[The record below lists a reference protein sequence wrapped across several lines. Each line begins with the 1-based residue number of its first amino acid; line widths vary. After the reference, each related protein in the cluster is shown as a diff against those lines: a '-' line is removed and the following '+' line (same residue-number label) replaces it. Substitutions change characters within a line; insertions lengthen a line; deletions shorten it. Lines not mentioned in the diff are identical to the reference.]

1 MHDEQTIRGKCEIGH
16 LNWNSARAEGRVVL
30 FARGNGL

>member
-1 MHDEQTIRGKCEIGH
+1 MRDEHTVRSKCEIGH

-30 FARGNGL
+30 FARGNRL